1 MVPVVIAGVSEVGVG
16 AAVVAVA
23 EVELSVLDGD
33 LGRPI
38 LDEQLELLSALTQN
52 IVGLDFGI

>member
-23 EVELSVLDGD
+23 EVELTVLDGD

-38 LDEQLELLSALTQN
+38 LDEQLELLYALTQN